1 MGVMGMSNTLRFI
14 KDKSQ
19 TLLRSQLGA
28 VSFEY
33 VLIIGGVS
41 VAVVGLLAVGADALT
56 KDLLIYGLCEQFDDM
71 IGFVQWPCE
80 NGGTAF
86 WGW

>member
-1 MGVMGMSNTLRFI
+1 MSNALRFI
-14 KDKSQ
+14 KDEFQS
-19 TLLRSQLGA
+19 LLRSQRGA

-41 VAVVGLLAVGADALT
+41 VAVVGLLAVGADAIM
-56 KDLLIYGLCEQFDDM
+56 KDLLIHGLCEQFDDM
-71 IGFVQWPCE
+71 IPPGTQWPCE
-80 NGGTAF
+80 HGGPAF

>member
-1 MGVMGMSNTLRFI
+1 MSDALQLI
-14 KDKSQ
+14 KGKALSALKD
-19 TLLRSQLGA
+19 QLGV

-41 VAVVGLLAVGADALT
+41 VVAVGLLAIGADIMM
-56 KDLLIYGLCEQFDDM
+56 KQLLIYGLCEQFDDM
-71 IGFVQWPCE
+71 LPLLGQWPCE
-80 NGGTAF
+80 FGGTSF

>member
-1 MGVMGMSNTLRFI
+1 MSGDLNHIRNKALSFL
-14 KDKSQ
+14 Q
-19 TLLRSQLGA
+19 AQLGA

-41 VAVVGLLAVGADALT
+41 VVAIGLLAVGADAVM
-56 KDLLIYGLCEQFDDM
+56 KQLLIYGICENFDD
-71 IGFVQWPCE
+71 IIVPGTQWPCE
-80 NGGTAF
+80 FGGSSF